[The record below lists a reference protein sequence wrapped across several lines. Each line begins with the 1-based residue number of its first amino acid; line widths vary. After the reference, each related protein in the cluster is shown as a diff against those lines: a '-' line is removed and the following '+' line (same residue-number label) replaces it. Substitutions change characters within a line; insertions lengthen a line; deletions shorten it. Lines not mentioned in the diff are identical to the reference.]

1 MWARGGGREGEN
13 LQQFHNKIWEGHWKI
28 EAIRTTR
35 GVYPGINNSGG
46 GLLARERATS
56 CEARGG
62 RGIRVSEVKRALVHC
77 SKNVGRP
84 SLFAADPSW
93 WNNDESFLAGKFL
106 PPWTKVNEE
115 TLSLTSSDCLFFLDP
130 ILFSW
135 VFFVRLGERGRLFF
149 PNDVFKKNDGKRSS
163 RGDLSSDFYSSGG
176 RCCRVI
182 QEICVTR
189 WKFNFK
195 LNFPRSHGSDT
206 LWKGRELK
214 SQLGKSQLFTVYF
227 SVAIIRIEFFL
238 FFKEAST
245 RVGTSKFHRMICGNI
260 LPGEHESVFI

>member
-1 MWARGGGREGEN
+1 MKFFRVTLIYIGKKVAGSIPCLSCSSSSPPGRCQKRKGQILGEGRCVGARRREGGWK
-13 LQQFHNKIWEGHWKI
+13 FATISRKIWEGHWKI
-28 EAIRTTR
+28 EAIRSTR
-35 GVYPGINNSGG
+35 GVCPGINNSGG

-62 RGIRVSEVKRALVHC
+62 RGIRVSEVKRALVHR

-93 WNNDESFLAGKFL
+93 WNNDESFLPGKFL

-182 QEICVTR
+182 RGICVTR

-195 LNFPRSHGSDT
+195 LTFSDLT
-206 LWKGRELK
+206 VQIRCGKGE
-214 SQLGKSQLFTVYF
+214 
-227 SVAIIRIEFFL
+227 
-238 FFKEAST
+238 
-245 RVGTSKFHRMICGNI
+245 N
-260 LPGEHESVFI
+260 

>member
-1 MWARGGGREGEN
+1 MEQRRKFLGRE
-13 LQQFHNKIWEGHWKI
+13 
-28 EAIRTTR
+28 
-35 GVYPGINNSGG
+35 
-46 GLLARERATS
+46 
-56 CEARGG
+56 
-62 RGIRVSEVKRALVHC
+62 VSSTV
-77 SKNVGRP
+77 
-84 SLFAADPSW
+84 
-93 WNNDESFLAGKFL
+93 DE
-106 PPWTKVNEE
+106 
-115 TLSLTSSDCLFFLDP
+115 
-130 ILFSW
+130 
-135 VFFVRLGERGRLFF
+135 GERGDFKSYLEWLSFFLRPYLVFLSFFRSFRREGKTFF

-245 RVGTSKFHRMICGNI
+245 RVGTSKFHRMIRGIFCLENTNRFLFNDFRDHGTGDKNYPRRQLRARGKKVEMKKGI
-260 LPGEHESVFI
+260 SYKSWPTGRNNNPLGSVLHSF

>member
-62 RGIRVSEVKRALVHC
+62 RGIRVSEVKRALVHR

-149 PNDVFKKNDGKRSS
+149 RMMYS
-163 RGDLSSDFYSSGG
+163 RKM
-176 RCCRVI
+176 
-182 QEICVTR
+182 T
-189 WKFNFK
+189 
-195 LNFPRSHGSDT
+195 GSD
-206 LWKGRELK
+206 LREGIFL
-214 SQLGKSQLFTVYF
+214 QIFTAQGDDVVELYKRY
-227 SVAIIRIEFFL
+227 V
-238 FFKEAST
+238 
-245 RVGTSKFHRMICGNI
+245 
-260 LPGEHESVFI
+260 